1 MLFSAKPVLLLL
13 LPLFLLLLLLIILSA
28 ELPSIDANVFWLD
41 PEVKV
46 EHDYFELGHVGNV
59 SNSGMITD

>member
-1 MLFSAKPVLLLL
+1 MLFSAEPVLLLL
-13 LPLFLLLLLLIILSA
+13 LPLLLLLLLMWSA
-28 ELPSIDANVFWLD
+28 ELPFIDANVFWLD

-59 SNSGMITD
+59 SSKITD